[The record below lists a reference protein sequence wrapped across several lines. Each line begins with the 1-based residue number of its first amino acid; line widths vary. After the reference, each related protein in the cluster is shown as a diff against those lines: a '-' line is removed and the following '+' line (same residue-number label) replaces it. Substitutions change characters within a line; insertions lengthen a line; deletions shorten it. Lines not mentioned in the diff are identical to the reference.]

1 MGEGQLGSQHTEQVG
16 AGGEGKQVA
25 IFAFFLFLAKR
36 QGLWDPSSP
45 KQGLNPES

>member
-1 MGEGQLGSQHTEQVG
+1 MGEGHLGSQHTQQVG

-36 QGLWDPSSP
+36 QGLWDLSSP
-45 KQGLNPES
+45 SRD